1 QGSSISDIFGPGE
14 PLYLTPLIE
23 KDQLD
28 KARTLSRVGTLGL
41 VWDVP
46 SYSGFLTVN
55 PSLGSNIF
63 FWFFPAMENPRT
75 APVLLWLQGGPGS
88 SSMFGLFVEH
98 GPYSVD
104 KGGIPQLRQV
114 TWARRY
120 SMLYVDNPVGTGFSF
135 TQQDQGYTRNET
147 DVGRDLFEAL
157 QQFFTIYPE
166 YVGNAFYA
174 TGESYAGKYVPA
186 IGHAIDTAVQP
197 RVKIN
202 LKGIAIG
209 NADIDPL
216 TMMDYAD
223 YLYEIGLVDR
233 NQAAVLR
240 GKTDAAIN
248 LIKQGRYLEAN
259 DVVAPIFDG
268 SPSIYNNLTGFTN
281 YFNYLLTKEPV
292 DQLYYI
298 SFIQTTRVRKAIH
311 VGSLPF
317 YDFNPMVY
325 DNFNGDKM
333 VSAKPWFTSLLEKYK
348 VLLYSGQL
356 DIVVAYPYTESFLA
370 SLNWTGAGALA
381 AVSRQIW
388 RTPGGKDIYGYV
400 RQVANF
406 TEVLVRNGGHILPY
420 DQPEAAYDMIT
431 RFIDGKPF
439 V

>member
-23 KDQLD
+23 KNQLD
-28 KARTLSRVGTLGL
+28 KARALSRVGTLGL
-41 VWDVP
+41 VRDVP

-63 FWFFPAMENPRT
+63 FWFFPAMDRTRYTGHLYWVNLGTCRIIPFCVGISSHREYKLSISSQKRSLKRKDTAIEHEKIGYKNSGALRNPR
-75 APVLLWLQGGPGS
+75 PLYKNLLYFCFIFYKQLGFFFCFP
-88 SSMFGLFVEH
+88 
-98 GPYSVD
+98 
-104 KGGIPQLRQV
+104 PQ
-114 TWARRY
+114 
-120 SMLYVDNPVGTGFSF
+120 N
-135 TQQDQGYTRNET
+135 TRNE
-147 DVGRDLFEAL
+147 GWFAL
-157 QQFFTIYPE
+157 RH
-166 YVGNAFYA
+166 
-174 TGESYAGKYVPA
+174 SCKYVPT

-216 TMMDYAD
+216 TMMGYAD
-223 YLYEIGLVDR
+223 YIYEIGLVDR

-240 GKTDAAIN
+240 ERTDAAIN

-281 YFNYLLTKEPV
+281 YFNYLLTKEPE
-292 DQLYYI
+292 DQRYYI

-317 YDFNPMVY
+317 YDFNPTVY

-356 DIVVAYPYTESFLA
+356 DIILAYPYTESFLA
-370 SLNWTGAGALA
+370 SVNWTGASALA

-388 RTPGGKDIYGYV
+388 RTPGGTDIYGYV